1 MYITEGEIQ
10 SLSSVVV
17 VVILIL
23 MLKLIIDAPCGSII
37 LLLTGK
43 QKRFSFI

>member
-17 VVILIL
+17 VVIL